1 MIINRILLT
10 LLFALLAGC
19 MRGDKT
25 TDNLQPGD
33 QYEVIRPI
41 YLQAVYRDLNER
53 QVSRD
58 TASAFLTAHKY
69 YKTSW
74 VAFEST
80 VQSGSVMTITAK
92 GPRVWHLPCRV
103 QRYYVS
109 LDPDLS
115 SGLEVVLDLDRG
127 IEGDLD
133 GLNESLFRRRE
144 NIAQQG
150 GPGYR
155 RQSAPQPD
163 P

>member
-1 MIINRILLT
+1 
-10 LLFALLAGC
+10 
-19 MRGDKT
+19 MRNYKT
-25 TDNLQPGD
+25 TVNLQPGD
-33 QYEVIRPI
+33 QYEVICPI

-58 TASAFLTAHKY
+58 TASAFLHAHSY
-69 YKTSW
+69 YKSSW

-80 VQSGSVMTITAK
+80 VQTGSVMTITAK
-92 GPRVWHLPCRV
+92 GPRVWHLPYRV

-115 SGLEVVLDLDRG
+115 RGLEVVLDLDRG

-133 GLNESLFRRRE
+133 GLNESLFRRKKDQ
-144 NIAQQG
+144 AQQR
-150 GPGYR
+150 GPGYP
-155 RQSAPQPD
+155 PQGVGSPD

>member
-1 MIINRILLT
+1 
-10 LLFALLAGC
+10 
-19 MRGDKT
+19 MRDEST

-41 YLQAVYRDLNER
+41 YLQVVYHDLNER
-53 QVSRD
+53 QVSRN
-58 TASAFLTAHKY
+58 TANAFLHAHSY

-80 VQSGSVMTITAK
+80 VQTGSVMTITAK
-92 GPRVWHLPCRV
+92 GPRVWHLPFRV

-115 SGLEVVLDLDRG
+115 GGLEVILDLDRG

-133 GLNESLFRRRE
+133 GLNESLFRRMKDK
-144 NIAQQG
+144 AQQG
-150 GPGYR
+150 GPGYP
-155 RQSAPQPD
+155 PQGVGSPD